1 MINNRITIILAYIR
15 EDVAGIYAQK
25 KLDQIEDKEDT

>member
-1 MINNRITIILAYIR
+1 MINNRIIIILACIR
-15 EDVAGIYAQK
+15 EGIAGIYTQK

>member
-1 MINNRITIILAYIR
+1 MINNRIIIILAYIR
-15 EDVAGIYAQK
+15 EGVAGIYIQK